1 MKKANI
7 IELTFLFCWPFAIIV
22 SLVIYLFSKD
32 WGLVVSYILGV
43 FTVLMAQSMNYRIMK
58 NTFKNN
64 PVKIKSNTIIIY
76 IVKYIFYGIILYVA
90 HIEPNWNIFAAL
102 GGIMTYRIVMF
113 PTTLIFAKRGDD
125 DNELAIAF

>member
-7 IELTFLFCWPFAIIV
+7 IELTFLFCWPFAIV
-22 SLVIYLFSKD
+22 ASLGIYLISKD
-32 WGLVVSYILGV
+32 WGLVVSYVLGV

-58 NTFKNN
+58 KTFKNN
-64 PVKIKSNTIIIY
+64 PEKIRTNTIVIY
-76 IVKYIFYGIILYVA
+76 IAKYIFYGIILYVA
-90 HIEPNWNIFAAL
+90 FNEPNWNIFAAL

-125 DNELAIAF
+125 ANEL